1 MISLFGEVELD
12 GQLESGSEVSAVLC
26 SATQIES
33 SMSDQEIRV
42 MQFEDAGLRWVMSWF
57 KRDVSHNVS
66 TSDPLFLYHKAK
78 LQGKLRLEDGIL
90 FYEDRLCLSKRMIPI
105 VIHEVHSTPTGGH
118 WGVEKIVERLRSRFF
133 FPNMRKLVLNWIQSC
148 PLCVCRKFSKS
159 VRVPMK
165 SLPADVLPWEF
176 VQLDHVGKIS
186 GDEEFPYLLVIVDR
200 ATKWI
205 EAFPCKTTSA
215 EETAKILYEQWISRF
230 SVPKIIHSD
239 KGASFQSAVFREMCR
254 LLGIQK
260 INTTPLA
267 PWSNGLAENAGRIV
281 IKVVTRF
288 VQENPLKWRQYLTSA
303 LFSYRTSVNASIGM
317 SP

>member
-1 MISLFGEVELD
+1 M
-12 GQLESGSEVSAVLC
+12 
-26 SATQIES
+26 
-33 SMSDQEIRV
+33 
-42 MQFEDAGLRWVMSWF
+42 
-57 KRDVSHNVS
+57 
-66 TSDPLFLYHKAK
+66 
-78 LQGKLRLEDGIL
+78 
-90 FYEDRLCLSKRMIPI
+90 
-105 VIHEVHSTPTGGH
+105 
-118 WGVEKIVERLRSRFF
+118 
-133 FPNMRKLVLNWIQSC
+133 
-148 PLCVCRKFSKS
+148 
-159 VRVPMK
+159 
-165 SLPADVLPWEF
+165 
-176 VQLDHVGKIS
+176 DHVGKIS

-205 EAFPCKTTSA
+205 EAFPCKTTPA

-317 SP
+317 SPYEAAFCLKPREPIDIHIGQSGRTGVGIVERIREGVTKI